1 MDEIL
6 RVNMLDQRVGQGLNA
21 VFLIFVCASD
31 ELPNVLWGGDA
42 GVMVNCQTVRH
53 FSRDLQW

>member
-31 ELPNVLWGGDA
+31 ELPNVLWGGGRRCD
-42 GVMVNCQTVRH
+42 GELSNC
-53 FSRDLQW
+53 